1 MIRFLIQKKIF
12 IALFGLIFIVF
23 ISYRIFIDVF
33 QEYEELN
40 KTTSNSISQEE
51 SYKFKSLRS
60 NKTNVRQGPSLGHDI
75 LWTYQKKN
83 LPIEVLEDIQGWS
96 RVRDFEAETG
106 WIKNTLISLVRTGI
120 IAPWN
125 TEDKDAD
132 LINVYRQKDIKKLEM
147 KLQSGAIVKILECDG
162 LHCKILAGN
171 REGWVN
177 QNLIFGVYQ
186 GEVIVLKE

>member
-75 LWTYQKKN
+75 LWTYQKKK
-83 LPIEVLEDIQGWS
+83 
-96 RVRDFEAETG
+96 FT
-106 WIKNTLISLVRTGI
+106 
-120 IAPWN
+120 
-125 TEDKDAD
+125 
-132 LINVYRQKDIKKLEM
+132 Y
-147 KLQSGAIVKILECDG
+147 
-162 LHCKILAGN
+162 
-171 REGWVN
+171 
-177 QNLIFGVYQ
+177 
-186 GEVIVLKE
+186 